1 MDILDLARF
10 VGLPVAVAALGVAVS
25 LAAGRVLRGRI
36 DDDTARLMELLARG
50 SFAFAI
56 FLLALTVAG
65 GRETMSRV
73 RDEAADEAS
82 VLRTLRREFVAAGG
96 DRACIANLDGYAR
109 SVAADDWPALGAR
122 TPKLSARTEE
132 AWQAFSE
139 CAVRGGTPATVAA
152 VARLEHLRAERLE
165 WARWRSPAVFWVV
178 IGFSLAVGCVMY
190 ARPDP
195 SRVRGAVLGLYL
207 TMFGLAIALILELER
222 PFGGL
227 VSVAPTQIEAV
238 LAEPA
243 GNAPTP
249 AASGVSR

>member
-1 MDILDLARF
+1 MDILDLMRF
-10 VGLPVAVAALGVAVS
+10 VGLPLAVAAVGVAVS
-25 LAAGRVLRGRI
+25 LAGGRVLRGRI

-82 VLRTLRREFVAAGG
+82 VLRTLRRELVVAGS
-96 DRACIANLDGYAR
+96 DPACIANLDGYAR
-109 SVAADDWPALGAR
+109 SVAVDDWPALGAR
-122 TPKLSARTEE
+122 TPMLSAGTDA
-132 AWQAFSE
+132 AWKAFSE
-139 CAVRGGTPATVAA
+139 CALRGGTPARVAA
-152 VARLEHLRAERLE
+152 VGRLEHLRAERPE

-195 SRVRGAVLGLYL
+195 SRARCAVLGLYL
-207 TMFGLAIALILELER
+207 AMFGLAIALIVELER

-227 VSVAPTQIEAV
+227 VSVAPTPIEAV
-238 LAEPA
+238 LADSA

-249 AASGVSR
+249 AASVVSR